1 MIRRRT
7 LLAAARAALAAP
19 AILRAQG
26 AQKLTFY
33 YPIAVGGPLQ
43 AIMDGYCKAFE
54 QETGIAVEPVYAGDY
69 SQTLIKALAAIRAGT
84 GPQFAVLLAAEMHSL
99 QDQDILVSIDDIGL
113 DADGKKWLDGFYPA
127 FMANSHAEGKTW
139 SVPYQRS
146 TAIFYYNKAAF
157 QDAGLDPEAFPKT
170 WAELAATAAKL
181 TKHDAS
187 GRVTRWGIKMAGDL
201 GNAQWTFGALA
212 NQAEQKLMNDAGSEV
227 YFNQPRTIEAMAF
240 WRSLSAE
247 HHATPDGVS
256 NWPQLS
262 PDFLEG
268 NTAIIQH
275 TTGNLT
281 NVREKAQF
289 PFGVAGLAGKNSP
302 HTVVGGGNLYF
313 FKNAS
318 RAERQASLRFAR
330 WVSQPERAAD
340 WSMRTGYIATSPA
353 AYETQTMKDF
363 IAKVPAANV
372 ARTFLPVATGELSV
386 HENQRVYKV
395 LTDNIQACLNGS
407 KTPAQAMADAQ
418 AEVGSYLEALQEGLI
433 EARACGAK
441 RSTRI
446 CCCCPPS
453 SCLWHSP
460 IGRQLP
466 H

>member
-7 LLAAARAALAAP
+7 LMAALGTLAKP
-19 AILRAQG
+19 AILRAQTVK
-26 AQKLTFY
+26 KLTFY

-54 QETGIAVEPVYAGDY
+54 QDTSIAVEPVYAGDY

-113 DADGKKWLDGFYPA
+113 DADGKKWLGGFYPA

-139 SVPYQRS
+139 SVPFQRS
-146 TAIFYYNKAAF
+146 TAIFYYNKTAF
-157 QDAGLDPEAFPKT
+157 REASLDPEAFPTT
-170 WAELAATAAKL
+170 WLDLATAAEKL
-181 TKHDAS
+181 TKRDAS

-212 NQAEQKLMNDAGSEV
+212 NQAEQKLMSEAGTEV
-227 YFNQPRTIEAMAF
+227 YFNQPKTIEAMAF
-240 WRSLSAE
+240 WRSLSSE
-247 HHATPDGVS
+247 HRATPDGVS
-256 NWPQLS
+256 NWSQLS

-281 NVREKAQF
+281 NVRDKAQF

-302 HTVVGGGNLYF
+302 HTVVGGGNIYF

-318 RAERQASLRFAR
+318 AAEREASLRFAR

-353 AYETQTMKDF
+353 AYETQTMTDF
-363 IAKVPAANV
+363 IAKVPTANV

-386 HENQRVYKV
+386 HENQRVYKT
-395 LTDNIQACLNGS
+395 LTDNIQACLNGA

-418 AEVGSYLEALQEGLI
+418 SETDRILKPYR
-433 EARACGAK
+433 RA
-441 RSTRI
+441 
-446 CCCCPPS
+446 
-453 SCLWHSP
+453 
-460 IGRQLP
+460 
-466 H
+466 

>member
-7 LLAAARAALAAP
+7 LLAAATATLAAP
-19 AILRAQG
+19 AILRAQS

-43 AIMDGYCKAFE
+43 GIMDGYCKAFE
-54 QETGIAVEPVYAGDY
+54 QETGISVEPVYAGDY

-212 NQAEQKLMNDAGSEV
+212 NQAEQKLMNDTGSEV

-313 FKNAS
+313 FKSAS
-318 RAERQASLRFAR
+318 PAERQASLRFAR
-330 WVSQPERAAD
+330 WVSAPERAAD
-340 WSMRTGYIATSPA
+340 WSIKSGYIATSPA
-353 AYETQTMKDF
+353 AYDTPVLKEY
-363 IAKVPAANV
+363 IAKYPEANV

-386 HENQRVYKV
+386 HENLRVYKV
-395 LTDNIQACLNGS
+395 LTDNIQACLEGK
-407 KTPAQAMADAQ
+407 KTPAQAMADTQ
-418 AEVGSYLEALQEGLI
+418 AESD
-433 EARACGAK
+433 
-441 RSTRI
+441 RI
-446 CCCCPPS
+446 LKPYKKA
-453 SCLWHSP
+453 
-460 IGRQLP
+460 
-466 H
+466 